1 LSEAGYRL
9 YGTGELERLQQILL
23 YRELDFTLEQI
34 KVLLEGEC
42 GRLALLSN
50 QKELLLVRKTRL
62 EKIIDTISKTIS
74 FMEKGERL
82 EDKELFLGFET
93 EEEWH
98 TALKDHNEHLKAT
111 YGFDL
116 LDSTQM
122 DIQSMN
128 DMAAEAAAF
137 MTGMANALRAGIK
150 HDDEN
155 IFRLIGTHLDFLNKH
170 GHSISAA
177 DFVSQTRFFLD
188 DGFHLRMLEDQQT
201 GLAYY
206 LHAAADSYALKQR

>member
-1 LSEAGYRL
+1 
-9 YGTGELERLQQILL
+9 
-23 YRELDFTLEQI
+23 
-34 KVLLEGEC
+34 
-42 GRLALLSN
+42 
-50 QKELLLVRKTRL
+50 
-62 EKIIDTISKTIS
+62 
-74 FMEKGERL
+74 
-82 EDKELFLGFET
+82 
-93 EEEWH
+93 
-98 TALKDHNEHLKAT
+98 
-111 YGFDL
+111 
-116 LDSTQM
+116 
-122 DIQSMN
+122 MN